1 MSSRALRRIQG
12 GETLVIPQRLS
23 SSEEEDGNVA
33 GKGKN
38 NRNLFD
44 LLGENDSGSEERNSD
59 VEQKTESIE
68 QKTEKEDAKQGAKKK
83 KRKKK
88 KKGGTPEENGKA
100 IHEKESSN
108 AEQEDEVDRGIRE
121 ANEILGAESISMMK
135 SSSADNL
142 GSAEKPLLFVEHKH
156 LNPDNEMKK
165 IFGSQVVKHDLRQRK
180 RNQRHYRSTWLTIP
194 KPSWPSI
201 TKQGLSMEK
210 ASSQGEYN
218 YFCYQHSKDYQ
229 QVQFKF
235 LDAVESLNPNNIMEL
250 VRMYPYHLDSLLQL
264 SDISRMSDD
273 TSMAV
278 ELVERALYACESA
291 FHPLFNLTQA
301 NCRLDYKS
309 PENRCLFIALFKHIK
324 YVGLRGCNRTA
335 LEFCK
340 FLLSLDPDADP
351 LGVLLMIDYYALK
364 SEQYHFLR
372 RLYDE
377 WEAHKNLSQ
386 LPNHAFSAALTY
398 FHLSRDE
405 QANIDVADK
414 MLKDALKMFPLV
426 LLPLLEKCS
435 IQPDK
440 EVSTQSIFAAQV
452 GEPPALTQ
460 LVTLFVT
467 RNYPLW
473 KEPEVAEWLE
483 RNVRELL
490 KGVTAE
496 EDIVSQNRDKRRMRF
511 QRAPRNIYRHIILS
525 DIKDVTVSLPP
536 ELANIPVM
544 AFDPLPPKDTIISY
558 TRQTRRVTPA
568 NRNGWMSEFFRS
580 LLPSYTPPPPGQV
593 AAGVDLINED
603 EGAVGGYLAQDTEL
617 RMGINALMDSM
628 RDLLNN
634 LQPAEGEEDQE
645 MEEVD

>member
-1 MSSRALRRIQG
+1 M
-12 GETLVIPQRLS
+12 T
-23 SSEEEDGNVA
+23 
-33 GKGKN
+33 
-38 NRNLFD
+38 
-44 LLGENDSGSEERNSD
+44 
-59 VEQKTESIE
+59 
-68 QKTEKEDAKQGAKKK
+68 KQGKPSWPSMTKQGK
-83 KRKKK
+83 PSWPSMTKQGKPSWPSMTKQGKPSWPSMTKQGKPSWPSMTKQGKPSWPSMTKQGKPSWPSMTKQGKPSWPSMTKQGKPSWPSMTKQGKPSWPSMTKQGKPSWPSMTKQGKR
-88 KKGGTPEENGKA
+88 
-100 IHEKESSN
+100 SSP
-108 AEQEDEVDRGIRE
+108 
-121 ANEILGAESISMMK
+121 SITKQGK
-135 SSSADNL
+135 SSWPYMTKQ
-142 GSAEKPLLFVEHKH
+142 G
-156 LNPDNEMKK
+156 
-165 IFGSQVVKHDLRQRK
+165 
-180 RNQRHYRSTWLTIP
+180 